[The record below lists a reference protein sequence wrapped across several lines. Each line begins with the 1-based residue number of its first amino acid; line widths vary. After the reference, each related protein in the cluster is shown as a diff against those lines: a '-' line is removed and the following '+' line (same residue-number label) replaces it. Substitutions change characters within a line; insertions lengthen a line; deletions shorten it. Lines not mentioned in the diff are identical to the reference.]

1 MNFNLI
7 YYIRVSVF
15 GKDEELNIILNNE
28 EIVTGRCYPD
38 GPNRV
43 VLTFDG
49 DVPAAEQLVEFKLA
63 NDAGNVFGAYK
74 DYGTVY
80 QALENGYILSNDG
93 SVYEPPAE
101 PDPEPVYEPTL
112 DELKIFKKQEVS
124 AACEQ
129 TIASGVDV
137 QLPSGVEHFA
147 LTANDQIN
155 LIGSQAAVTAGEQ
168 QIAYH
173 EDGQPCR
180 YYTPDEIG
188 LIVQQTM
195 FWIGYHRTY
204 CNSINMWIQAAES
217 KDDLQKIY
225 YGADVP
231 TEYQS
236 EVLKDYL
243 AKIAASAKGDD
254 VSEAVS

>member
-1 MNFNLI
+1 MHIELRSGTPIAGTCKRINENLI
-7 YYIRVSVF
+7 EI
-15 GKDEELNIILNNE
+15 ELPDIMPTEE
-28 EIVTGRCYPD
+28 EIKELK
-38 GPNRV
+38 V
-43 VLTFDG
+43 VRESGELLFDG
-49 DVPAAEQLVEFKLA
+49 TGYDTI
-63 NDAGNVFGAYK
+63 YR
-74 DYGTVY
+74 TI
-80 QALENGYILSNDG
+80 ENGYILSNDG

-112 DELKIFKKQEVS
+112 DELKMTKKQEVS

-129 TIASGVDV
+129 TIAKGIDV
-137 QLPSGVEHFA
+137 QLPGGVEHFS

-173 EDGQPCR
+173 EDGKPCR

-204 CNSINMWIQAAES
+204 CNSINMWIQAVTDKE
-217 KDDLQKIY
+217 DLQEIY

-231 TEYQS
+231 EVYQS
-236 EVLKDYL
+236 DVLKDYIMEISKS
-243 AKIAASAKGDD
+243 AEKGKNEKIS
-254 VSEAVS
+254 

>member
-1 MNFNLI
+1 M
-7 YYIRVSVF
+7 
-15 GKDEELNIILNNE
+15 NIILKNE

-38 GPNRV
+38 GEHRV
-43 VLTFDG
+43 VITFDG
-49 DVPAAEQLVEFKLA
+49 DIPPAEQLVEFKLA
-63 NDAGNVFGAYK
+63 NGVGNVFGTYK

-80 QALENGYILSNDG
+80 QTIENGYILSNDG
-93 SVYEPPAE
+93 SVYVPPAE

-112 DELKIFKKQEVS
+112 DELKTSKKSEVS

-129 TIASGVDV
+129 TIAKGVDV
-137 QLPSGVEHFA
+137 RLPGGVEHFS

-204 CNSINMWIQAAES
+204 CNSINIWIQAAAD
-217 KDDLQKIY
+217 KDALQDIY

-231 TEYQS
+231 KAYQS

>member
-1 MNFNLI
+1 M
-7 YYIRVSVF
+7 
-15 GKDEELNIILNNE
+15 NIILKE

-38 GPNRV
+38 GSNRV

-49 DVPAAEQLVEFKLA
+49 DVPTAEKLVDFKLA
-63 NDAGNVFGAYK
+63 NDVGNVFGIYSG
-74 DYGTVY
+74 YGTVY
-80 QALENGYILSNDG
+80 QTIENGYILSNDG
-93 SVYEPPAE
+93 SVYVPPAE

-112 DELKIFKKQEVS
+112 DELKTSKKSEVS

-129 TIASGVDV
+129 TIAKGVDV
-137 QLPSGVEHFA
+137 QLPGGVEHFS

-155 LIGSQAAVTAGEQ
+155 LIGSQAAVAAGEQ

-173 EDGQPCR
+173 EDGKPCR
-180 YYTPDEIG
+180 YYTPTEIS

-204 CNSINMWIQAAES
+204 CNSINMWIQAAADKEA
-217 KDDLQKIY
+217 LQEIH

-231 TEYQS
+231 EQYRS

-243 AKIAASAKGDD
+243 ENIKNSVETAG
-254 VSEAVS
+254 

>member
-1 MNFNLI
+1 MF
-7 YYIRVSVF
+7 RF
-15 GKDEELNIILNNE
+15 GKDKELNIIIKNE

-38 GPNRV
+38 GSNRV

-49 DVPAAEQLVEFKLA
+49 DVPPAEQLVEFKLA
-63 NDAGNVFGAYK
+63 NDAGNVFGSYSG
-74 DYGTVY
+74 YGTVY
-80 QALENGYILSNDG
+80 QTLENGYILSNDG

-112 DELKIFKKQEVS
+112 DELKTAKKQEVS

-129 TIASGVDV
+129 TIAKGVDV
-137 QLPSGVEHFA
+137 RLPGGVEHFS

-180 YYTPDEIG
+180 YYTPEEIA

-195 FWIGYHRTY
+195 FWVGYHRTY
-204 CNSINMWIQAAES
+204 CNSINMWIQAAAD
-217 KDDLQKIY
+217 KDVLQEIY
-225 YGADVP
+225 YGTDVP
-231 TEYQS
+231 AEYQS

-243 AKIAASAKGDD
+243 ATIAASAKEGD

>member
-1 MNFNLI
+1 M
-7 YYIRVSVF
+7 
-15 GKDEELNIILNNE
+15 NIILKNE

-38 GPNRV
+38 GSNRV

-49 DVPAAEQLVEFKLA
+49 DVPTVEQLVEFKLV
-63 NDAGNVFGAYK
+63 NDAGNVFGSYSG
-74 DYGTVY
+74 YGTVY
-80 QALENGYILSNDG
+80 QTLENGYILSNDG

-101 PDPEPVYEPTL
+101 PEPEPVYEPTL
-112 DELKIFKKQEVS
+112 DELKTAKKQEVS

-129 TIASGVDV
+129 TIAKGVDV
-137 QLPSGVEHFA
+137 RLPGGVEHFS

-173 EDGQPCR
+173 EDGKPCR
-180 YYTPDEIG
+180 YYTPEEIG

-204 CNSINMWIQAAES
+204 CNSINMWIQAAADKEA
-217 KDDLQKIY
+217 LQEIH

-231 TEYQS
+231 EQYRS

-243 AKIAASAKGDD
+243 ENIKNSVEAAG
-254 VSEAVS
+254 

>member
-1 MNFNLI
+1 M
-7 YYIRVSVF
+7 
-15 GKDEELNIILNNE
+15 NIILKNE

-38 GPNRV
+38 GEHRV

-49 DVPAAEQLVEFKLA
+49 DVPPAEQLVEFKLA
-63 NDAGNVFGAYK
+63 NAAGNVFGSYSG
-74 DYGTVY
+74 YGTVY
-80 QALENGYILSNDG
+80 QTLENGYILSNDG

-112 DELKIFKKQEVS
+112 DELKTAKKQEVS
-124 AACEQ
+124 LACEQ
-129 TIASGVDV
+129 TIAKGVDV
-137 QLPSGVEHFA
+137 RLPGGVEHFA

-188 LIVQQTM
+188 LIAQQTM

-204 CNSINMWIQAAES
+204 CNSINMWIQAAPDE
-217 KDDLQKIY
+217 DALQEIY

-231 TEYQS
+231 AEYRS
-236 EVLKDYL
+236 EVLNDYL

>member
-1 MNFNLI
+1 MHIELRSGTPVAGTCKRINKNLI
-7 YYIRVSVF
+7 AI
-15 GKDEELNIILNNE
+15 ELPDIVPTEE
-28 EIVTGRCYPD
+28 EIKELK
-38 GPNRV
+38 V
-43 VLTFDG
+43 VRESGELLFDG
-49 DVPAAEQLVEFKLA
+49 TGYD
-63 NDAGNVFGAYK
+63 
-74 DYGTVY
+74 TIY
-80 QALENGYILSNDG
+80 QTIENGYILSNDG
-93 SVYEPPAE
+93 SVYAPPTD

-112 DELKIFKKQEVS
+112 DELKTAKRQEVGD
-124 AACEQ
+124 ACEQ
-129 TIASGVDV
+129 TIAKGIDV
-137 QLPSGVEHFA
+137 QLPGGVEHFA

-180 YYTPDEIG
+180 YYTPDEIA

-204 CNSINMWIQAAES
+204 CNSINMWIQAVTDKE
-217 KDDLQKIY
+217 DLQEIY

-243 AKIAASAKGDD
+243 EKIAASAK
-254 VSEAVS
+254 

>member
-1 MNFNLI
+1 M
-7 YYIRVSVF
+7 
-15 GKDEELNIILNNE
+15 NIILKNE

-38 GPNRV
+38 GSNRV

-49 DVPAAEQLVEFKLA
+49 DVPPAEQLVEFKLA
-63 NDAGNVFGAYK
+63 NDAGNVFGIYSG
-74 DYGTVY
+74 YETVY
-80 QALENGYILSNDG
+80 QTIENGYILSNDG
-93 SVYEPPAE
+93 SVYVTPAE

-112 DELKIFKKQEVS
+112 DELKTSKKAEVS

-129 TIASGVDV
+129 TIVRGVDV
-137 QLPSGVEHFA
+137 QLPGGVEHFS

-173 EDGQPCR
+173 EDGQLCR
-180 YYTPDEIG
+180 YYTPEEIA

-195 FWIGYHRTY
+195 FWVGYHRTY
-204 CNSINMWIQAAES
+204 CNSINMWIQAAAD
-217 KDDLQKIY
+217 KDALQEIY

-231 TEYQS
+231 AEYQS
-236 EVLKDYL
+236 EVLKNYL
-243 AKIAASAKGDD
+243 AKIAASAKEDD

>member
-1 MNFNLI
+1 M
-7 YYIRVSVF
+7 
-15 GKDEELNIILNNE
+15 NIILKNE
-28 EIVTGRCYPD
+28 EVVTGRCYPD

-43 VLTFDG
+43 VLTFDA
-49 DVPAAEQLVEFKLA
+49 DVPAADQLVEFKLA
-63 NDAGNVFGAYK
+63 NAAGNVFGAYSG
-74 DYGTVY
+74 YETVY
-80 QALENGYILSNDG
+80 QALENGYILSNDS

-112 DELKIFKKQEVS
+112 DELKTFKKQEVS

-137 QLPSGVEHFA
+137 QLPGGVEHFA

-155 LIGSQAAVTAGEQ
+155 LIGSQAAVTAGEK

-217 KDDLQKIY
+217 KDDLQKVY

-243 AKIAASAKGDD
+243 AKIVASAKGDD

>member
-1 MNFNLI
+1 M
-7 YYIRVSVF
+7 
-15 GKDEELNIILNNE
+15 NIILKNE
-28 EIVTGRCYPD
+28 EITTGRCYPD
-38 GPNRV
+38 GSNRV

-49 DVPAAEQLVEFKLA
+49 DVPTAEQLVEFKLA
-63 NDAGNVFGAYK
+63 NDVGNVFGSYRG
-74 DYGTVY
+74 YGTVY
-80 QALENGYILSNDG
+80 QTLENGYVLSNDG

-112 DELKIFKKQEVS
+112 DELKTAKMQEVS

-129 TIASGVDV
+129 TIAKGVDV

-173 EDGQPCR
+173 EDGNPCR
-180 YYTPDEIG
+180 YYTPEEIN
-188 LIVQQTM
+188 LIIHQTM

-204 CNSINMWIQAAES
+204 CNSINMWIKAAS
-217 KDDLQKIY
+217 GKDDLQEIC
-225 YGADVP
+225 YGADIP
-231 TEYQS
+231 EEYQS

-243 AKIAASAKGDD
+243 NKISTGG
-254 VSEAVS
+254 